1 MFGPFSSAEQHGI
14 CGRTHFSLPKSTEE
28 QAALFDQLSSVCPD
42 LTWMRTLA
50 LDFRAVLNSKDSNQL
65 NDWIQTAKL
74 CSIGHIVRFAFG
86 LQKDMAA
93 VSAAVESPW
102 SNGQVEGQINRLKT
116 IKRQMYGR
124 AGLPLLKARIL
135 PYQAIA
141 GTVDQRAP

>member
-1 MFGPFSSAEQHGI
+1 
-14 CGRTHFSLPKSTEE
+14 
-28 QAALFDQLSSVCPD
+28 
-42 LTWMRTLA
+42 MRTLA
-50 LDFRAVLNSKDSNQL
+50 LEFRAVLNSKDSNQL
-65 NDWIQTAKL
+65 NHWNQTAKL
-74 CSIGHIVRFAFG
+74 SGIGHIVRFAFG

-124 AGLPLLKARIL
+124 AGLPLLKARVL

-141 GTVDQRAP
+141 GAVRQRAP